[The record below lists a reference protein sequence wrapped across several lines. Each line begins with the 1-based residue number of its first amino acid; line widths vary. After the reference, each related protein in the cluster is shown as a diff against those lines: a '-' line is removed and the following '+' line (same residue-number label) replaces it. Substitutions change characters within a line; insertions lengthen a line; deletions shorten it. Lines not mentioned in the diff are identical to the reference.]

1 MMSLLTMSMPTAEVM
16 PASEM
21 MTTTETMMMM
31 MVTKSKNGSHMIVGT
46 VSKSWTHVMR
56 TAMIWSKR
64 WWWMMM
70 MIMWKTRAHV
80 FIEKLLVD
88 DVFFRNFVKMNVKSK
103 ISLFIWHL
111 RRMKNYVNSRR
122 HEWEKNLLLFFFYRT
137 EKQK

>member
-70 MIMWKTRAHV
+70 MIM
-80 FIEKLLVD
+80 
-88 DVFFRNFVKMNVKSK
+88 
-103 ISLFIWHL
+103 
-111 RRMKNYVNSRR
+111 
-122 HEWEKNLLLFFFYRT
+122 
-137 EKQK
+137 